1 MVALGTYVDIAECL
15 KDPGEENNILLRPR
29 NEILV
34 FFIIHSL
41 FMMIRLIAIIYFI
54 RQALMHRKNSS
65 EGNRDNY
72 TFLTFVFLGI
82 SSISLFLSR
91 LIYMIGSFLI
101 ITSEDGSEASLNN
114 IWSFYCDY
122 HFEIN
127 LI

>member
-1 MVALGTYVDIAECL
+1 MGTLGIHVDIAECL

-29 NEILV
+29 NEILI

-54 RQALMHRKNSS
+54 RQARMHRKNSS
-65 EGNRDNY
+65 EGSRDNY
-72 TFLTFVFLGI
+72 TYLTFVFLGI

-101 ITSEDGSEASLNN
+101 ITSDGSEKSLTN
-114 IWSFYCDY
+114 IRSFYCDY

>member
-1 MVALGTYVDIAECL
+1 MVALGIHVDIAECL

-41 FMMIRLIAIIYFI
+41 FMMIGLIAIIYFI
-54 RQALMHRKNSS
+54 RQALIHCKNSS

-101 ITSEDGSEASLNN
+101 IMSDGSEKSLNN
-114 IWSFYCDY
+114 IRSFYCDFY
-122 HFEIN
+122 FEIK
-127 LI
+127 II

>member
-1 MVALGTYVDIAECL
+1 MGALGTYVDIAECL

-34 FFIIHSL
+34 FFIVHSL
-41 FMMIRLIAIIYFI
+41 FMTIRLIAIVYFI
-54 RQALMHRKNSS
+54 TQARIHRKNSS

-72 TFLTFVFLGI
+72 TYLTFVFLGI

-91 LIYMIGSFLI
+91 LIYMIASFLI
-101 ITSEDGSEASLNN
+101 ITSDGSEKSLNN
-114 IWSFYCDY
+114 INSFYCDY
-122 HFEIN
+122 QFEIN